1 MTTPWEHT
9 YDLIS
14 IKIDHQTEIK
24 TLVLNSSIV
33 NLKLY
38 DGILTDHHF
47 EFRFGSLA
55 PLSGFGFTTLNCSM
69 ILYVCVW
76 FFFVI
81 VQCCIEYKL

>member
-1 MTTPWEHT
+1 MTTPCEHT

-38 DGILTDHHF
+38 DRILTDHHF
-47 EFRFGSLA
+47 EFRLGSLA
-55 PLSGFGFTTLNCSM
+55 PLSGFGFTILNCSM